1 MSSSVR
7 TLITPM
13 TTQTQE
19 RAQDWAGRFSE
30 RMSRVRASEIR
41 ELLKLLDQPDILS
54 FAGGI
59 PDPGLFPAEE
69 IQKGYDAILADPVL
83 SRQALQ
89 YSVSEGYL
97 PLRQWIAER
106 MTRDGM
112 PCDPDNIMLTAGSQ
126 QALDLIGKL
135 FLTKG
140 DTVMVAR
147 PTYLGALQAFNGYE
161 PAYLDLPETALSQG
175 VDEAALMAGRAPRPL
190 GYFVPDFANPTG
202 VSLTLAERE
211 ALLAM
216 ADRLDMTLVEDAA
229 YRELRFVGEP
239 TPTVLGLDIA
249 RAGGIDNARTL
260 FLGTLSKTLSPAL
273 RIGWVCGPKPVIEKL
288 VLLKQGADLHVST
301 INQMVAHRAV
311 SEGYDQHLHR
321 LRGAYGAKAR
331 VMLAALERTMPK
343 GVTWSHPEG
352 GMFVWID
359 LPEGVDGAALL
370 ARAIEEE
377 RVAFVPGA
385 PFFAEKQTPNAI
397 RLSYSLPTDAQ
408 IEEGVQRL
416 ARLITKVIGGD

>member
-13 TTQTQE
+13 TTQTSE

-59 PDPGLFPAEE
+59 PDPGLFPAQE

-112 PCDPDNIMLTAGSQ
+112 PCGPDNIMLTAGSQ

-175 VDEAALMAGRAPRPL
+175 VDEAALMAGRAPQPL

-211 ALLAM
+211 ALLAL
-216 ADRLDMTLVEDAA
+216 ADNLDMTLVEDAA
-229 YRELRFVGEP
+229 YRELRFAGEA

-249 RAGGIDNARTL
+249 RSGGIDNARTL

-273 RIGWVCGPKPVIEKL
+273 RIGWVCGPKAVIEKL

-311 SEGYDQHLHR
+311 TEGYDQHLHR

-331 VMLAALERTMPK
+331 VMLAALERAMPK

-359 LPEGVDGAALL
+359 MPEGIDGAALL

-416 ARLITKVIGGD
+416 ARLIGKAINA

>member
-1 MSSSVR
+1 
-7 TLITPM
+7 M
-13 TTQTQE
+13 TIQT
-19 RAQDWAGRFSE
+19 QDWASRFSE

-69 IQKGYDAILADPVL
+69 IQKAYRAVL
-83 SRQALQ
+83 SDPAQAAQALQ

-112 PCDPDNIMLTAGSQ
+112 PCEPHNIMLTAGSQ

-135 FLTKG
+135 FVSPG
-140 DTVMVAR
+140 DPVVVAR

-161 PAYLDLPETALSQG
+161 PAYRDLPEGAL
-175 VDEAALMAGRAPRPL
+175 AALAEVDLPKGAL

-211 ALLAM
+211 ALLAL
-216 ADRLDMTLVEDAA
+216 ADRLDWSLVEDAA
-229 YRELRFVGEP
+229 YRELRFVGES
-239 TPTVLGLDIA
+239 TPTLLSLDIA
-249 RAGGIDNARTL
+249 RSGGIDNARTM

-273 RIGWVCGPKPVIEKL
+273 RIGWVCGPKAVIEKL

-321 LRGAYGAKAR
+321 LRGAYGHKAR
-331 VMLAALERTMPK
+331 VMLAALDKTMPQ

-359 LPEGVDGAALL
+359 LPEGIDGAELL
-370 ARAIEEE
+370 ARAIKEE

-385 PFFAEKQTPNAI
+385 PFFAEVQRANAI

-416 ARLITKVIGGD
+416 ARLIGRVMAEA

>member
-1 MSSSVR
+1 
-7 TLITPM
+7 M
-13 TTQTQE
+13 TSQPI
-19 RAQDWAGRFSE
+19 DWAERFSE
-30 RMSRVRASEIR
+30 RMNRVRASEIR

-59 PDPGLFPAEE
+59 PDPGLFPAER
-69 IQKGYDAILADPVL
+69 IQADYAAILADPAL
-83 SRQALQ
+83 AAQALQ

-97 PLRQWIAER
+97 PLRAWIAER

-112 PCDPDNIMLTAGSQ
+112 PCEPTNIMLTAGSQ

-135 FLTKG
+135 FIGPG
-140 DTVMVAR
+140 DTVVVAR
-147 PTYLGALQAFNGYE
+147 PTYLGALQAFNGYQ
-161 PAYLDLPETALSQG
+161 PAYRDLPEGALRG
-175 VDEAALMAGRAPRPL
+175 EPTDLPRGAL

-202 VSLTLAERE
+202 VSLTLEQRQ
-211 ALLAM
+211 ALLEM
-216 ADRLDMTLVEDAA
+216 ASALDMTLIEDAA
-229 YRELRFVGEP
+229 YRELRFEGEA
-239 TPTVLGLDIA
+239 TPTLLALDIA
-249 RAGGIDNARTL
+249 QSGGVDNARTL

-273 RIGWVCGPKPVIEKL
+273 RIGWVCGPKTVIEKL

-321 LRGAYGAKAR
+321 LRGAYGHKGR
-331 VMLAALERTMPK
+331 VMLAALERSMPE

-359 LPEGVDGAALL
+359 LPEGMDGATLL

-385 PFFAEKQTPNAI
+385 PFFAEVSSANAI

-408 IEEGVQRL
+408 IEEGVGRL
-416 ARLITKVIGGD
+416 ARLIRRVTAEA

>member
-1 MSSSVR
+1 
-7 TLITPM
+7 M
-13 TTQTQE
+13 TDQNTD
-19 RAQDWAGRFSE
+19 RAAEWAARFSD

-59 PDPGLFPAEE
+59 PDPGLFPAEQ
-69 IQKGYDAILADPVL
+69 IQAGYDAILADQAL

-106 MTRDGM
+106 MSRDGM
-112 PCDPDNIMLTAGSQ
+112 PCEPHNIMLTAGSQ

-135 FLTKG
+135 FISPG
-140 DTVMVAR
+140 DTVVVAR

-161 PAYLDLPETALSQG
+161 PAYRDLPEGALK
-175 VDEAALMAGRAPRPL
+175 DPAAADLPEGAL

-202 VSLTLAERE
+202 VSLTLEERQAVL
-211 ALLAM
+211 AL

-229 YRELRFVGEP
+229 YRELRFIGEP
-239 TPTVLGLDIA
+239 TPTLLSLDIA
-249 RAGGIDNARTL
+249 RSGGVDNARTL

-273 RIGWVCGPKPVIEKL
+273 RIGWVCGPKAVIEKL

-321 LRGAYGAKAR
+321 LRGAYGHKAR
-331 VMLAALERTMPK
+331 VMLTALERTMPK
-343 GVTWSHPEG
+343 GVTWSRPEG

-385 PFFAEKQTPNAI
+385 PFFAEVQTPNAI

-408 IEEGVQRL
+408 IEEGVARL
-416 ARLITKVIGGD
+416 ARLIDRVIAEG

>member
-1 MSSSVR
+1 
-7 TLITPM
+7 M
-13 TTQTQE
+13 TIQ
-19 RAQDWAGRFSE
+19 ASPSAIDWAERFSA
-30 RMSRVRASEIR
+30 RMDRVHASEIR

-59 PDPGLFPAEE
+59 PDPDLFPAER
-69 IQKGYDAILADPVL
+69 IQADYEAVLTDPVL
-83 SRQALQ
+83 AKQALQ

-97 PLRQWIAER
+97 PLREWIAER

-112 PCDPDNIMLTAGSQ
+112 PCEPHNIMLTAGSQ

-135 FLTKG
+135 FISPG
-140 DTVMVAR
+140 DTVVVAR
-147 PTYLGALQAFNGYE
+147 PTYLGALQAFNGYQ
-161 PAYLDLPETALSQG
+161 PSYRDLPE
-175 VDEAALMAGRAPRPL
+175 AALRGGEADLPHGAL

-211 ALLAM
+211 ALLDLA
-216 ADRLDMTLVEDAA
+216 AALDMTLVEDAA
-229 YRELRFVGEP
+229 YRELRFAGEP
-239 TPTVLGLDIA
+239 TPTLLSLDIK
-249 RAGGIDNARTL
+249 RCGGIDNARTM

-321 LRGAYGAKAR
+321 LRGAYGAKGR
-331 VMLAALERTMPK
+331 VMLAALERTMPR
-343 GVTWSHPEG
+343 GVTWSHPDG

-359 LPEGVDGAALL
+359 LPEGIDGAELL
-370 ARAIEEE
+370 ARAIAEE

-385 PFFAEKQTPNAI
+385 PFFAEVKTANAI

-408 IEEGVQRL
+408 IEEGVGRL
-416 ARLITKVIGGD
+416 ARLISKIMAEA